1 MFFFDR
7 VSFIENFIQDLFRST
22 LELQLG
28 LAELEFISDFFL
40 QYNVVVQIQISA
52 GFVKSTKLLTL
63 QKF

>member
-28 LAELEFISDFFL
+28 LAELDFISDFFL

>member
-28 LAELEFISDFFL
+28 LAELDFISDFFL
-40 QYNVVVQIQISA
+40 QYNVVVEIQISA